1 MVRIFARRFLEVA
14 LFILA
19 ITFVSFLFVRLA
31 PGDPVLTILQ
41 VDDVS
46 VTSDQVDELR
56 EEMGFNDPLLVQY
69 GRWFMDFIRLDFG
82 HSYMTKQPVMNMIIS
97 GMPATLELSIGA
109 LLVMGSIAIPLGSLA
124 ALYRESWIDQC
135 SRVFSMVGAAIPSFW
150 LGLLL
155 IDFMAVRWGVFPTMG
170 RDGIPSMI
178 LPSVTLGLAISS
190 AYVRLIRSS
199 LIDSLSHDFIRAAR
213 SRGISESRIFFS
225 HALRYSL
232 PPVITV
238 FGVSLGSLIGGVVVI
253 EVIFAY
259 PGMGKMVVD
268 SIRSRDYPVIQGYM
282 LIMAILVFIVN
293 SAVDV
298 SYRYVN
304 PELRLKERDG
314 S

>member
-1 MVRIFARRFLEVA
+1 MFRIFGRRFLEVT

-46 VTSDQVDELR
+46 ITSDQVDELR

-69 GRWFMDFIRLDFG
+69 GRWFMDFIRMDFG
-82 HSYMTKQPVMNMIIS
+82 QSYITKQPVMTMIIS

-109 LLVMGSIAIPLGSLA
+109 LLVMVSVALPLGSLA
-124 ALYRESWIDQC
+124 ALYRESWIDQF
-135 SRVFSMVGAAIPSFW
+135 SRTFSMVGAAIPSFW

-155 IDFMAVRWGVFPTMG
+155 IDLLAVRWGLFPTMG
-170 RDGIPSMI
+170 RDGIQSMV

-199 LIDSLSHDFIRAAR
+199 LIDSLSHEFIRAAR
-213 SRGISESRIFFS
+213 SRGISETRIFFS
-225 HALRYSL
+225 HAFRYSL

-282 LIMAILVFIVN
+282 VIMAILVFIVN

-304 PELRLKERDG
+304 PELRLKEKDG
-314 S
+314 L

>member
-1 MVRIFARRFLEVA
+1 MLRIFAWRFLEVA
-14 LFILA
+14 LFILT
-19 ITFVSFLFVRLA
+19 ITFVSFLFLRLA

-56 EEMGFNDPLLVQY
+56 EEMGFNDLLLVQY
-69 GRWFMDFIRLDFG
+69 GHWFMDFIRLDFG
-82 HSYMTKQPVMNMIIS
+82 HSYMTNQPVMNMIIS

-124 ALYRESWIDQC
+124 ALYRESWIDQF

-170 RDGIPSMI
+170 RDGIQSMI

-225 HALRYSL
+225 HAFRYSL

>member
-69 GRWFMDFIRLDFG
+69 GHWFMDFIRLDFG
-82 HSYMTKQPVMNMIIS
+82 HSYMTNQPVMNMIIS

-155 IDFMAVRWGVFPTMG
+155 IDFMAVRWGLFPTMG
-170 RDGIPSMI
+170 RDGIQSMI

>member
-1 MVRIFARRFLEVA
+1 MFRIFGRRFLEVT

-46 VTSDQVDELR
+46 ITSDQVDELR

-69 GRWFMDFIRLDFG
+69 GRWFMDFIRMDFG
-82 HSYMTKQPVMNMIIS
+82 QSYITKQPVMTMIIS

-109 LLVMGSIAIPLGSLA
+109 LLVMVSVALPLGSLA
-124 ALYRESWIDQC
+124 ALYRQSWIDQF
-135 SRVFSMVGAAIPSFW
+135 SRAFSMVGAAIPSFW
-150 LGLLL
+150 LGFLL
-155 IDFMAVRWGVFPTMG
+155 IDLLAVRWGLFPTMG
-170 RDGIPSMI
+170 REGIQSMV

-190 AYVRLIRSS
+190 AYVRLVRSS

-213 SRGISESRIFFS
+213 SRGISETRIFFS
-225 HALRYSL
+225 HAFRYSL

-282 LIMAILVFIVN
+282 VIMAILVFIVN

-304 PELRLKERDG
+304 PELRLKEKDG
-314 S
+314 L